1 MYEVYFH
8 AEKDKVTHRSRY
20 VYIYIYKEDKIRS
33 NVYTINCI
41 YIISIN

>member
-20 VYIYIYKEDKIRS
+20 VYIYKEDKIKS
-33 NVYTINCI
+33 NVHTINCI